1 MHIEKL
7 PQGSFFYLQGSSFLH
22 TQESHEAELIF
33 IMRFPYNSILITQ
46 RNLILEGIRG
56 MTIP

>member
-46 RNLILEGIRG
+46 RNLILEGIRE
-56 MTIP
+56 